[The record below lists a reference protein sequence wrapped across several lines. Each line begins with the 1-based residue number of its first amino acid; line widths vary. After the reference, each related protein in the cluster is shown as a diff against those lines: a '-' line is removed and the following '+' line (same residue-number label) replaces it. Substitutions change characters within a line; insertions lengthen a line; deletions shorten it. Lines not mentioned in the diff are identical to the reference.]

1 MTWTN
6 EPQPFGANHVPLLT
20 GLSSVD
26 GLTPVPLAADPA
38 TGKLLVSSSGGAA
51 GTQYAEGATTAPGT
65 GNLSLGRYKATPPS
79 LTDGQLYGLQ
89 LDTSGN
95 LKVTGSLSVGGTTD
109 NSSFTAGTSTGT
121 PTMGFYHSTIDA
133 VTDGRAAAV
142 AITANRAQHSN
153 LRNAS
158 GTEVGTASTPL
169 QVSIANTGANA
180 TAVKVD
186 GSAVTQPVS
195 GTFWQ
200 ATQPVSG
207 TVTSNIGTTNGL
219 ALDTSVNGLLLAQ
232 GSTTSGQSGT
242 LVQTA
247 TTTSAPTYTT
257 AKTNPLSTDT
267 SGNLRTS
274 VNNTVAVSGTFWQAT
289 QPISGTVTANA
300 GTNLNTSALALE
312 SGGNL
317 DDIDAALDA
326 SVISQEATTSGT
338 KGITAYGAVTTSKP
352 TYTTAKSDA
361 LSLDTNGLLRVSLAD
376 TPANTNKFLV
386 TPDSVAL
393 PANQSVNVSQIN
405 GVTPLMGNGVTGTGS
420 QRVTIA
426 SDNTAFAVN
435 ATLSAETTK
444 AIGVVRTADGSGNL
458 LTSTTNALDVNL
470 KTSSI
475 TLPVSLTSTTV
486 TGTVAVTESGTW
498 NVGSSSATG
507 SAVPANAFYEGGIA
521 KTSLPTAASD
531 GNLTGTMVD
540 KFGRQVVLTNSIR
553 DLVNPITQLTLTST
567 TTETSLIAAVASTFN
582 DIVSLVVI
590 NTSAT
595 ATQVDFRDSTAGT
608 IRLSLYVPAGDTR
621 GIALPTPLPQ
631 AAVNTAWT
639 AKCGT
644 SVASVIITGSY
655 IANK

>member
-1 MTWTN
+1 MSL
-6 EPQPFGANHVPLLT
+6 PQGNRSNRDNNRYPLLA
-20 GLSSVD
+20 GISYLSASTLVQ
-26 GLTPVPLAADPA
+26 GTFDPA
-38 TGKLLVSSSGGAA
+38 TGAQLVSIASGSSSD
-51 GTQYAEGATTAPGT
+51 TQYAEGSTTAPGT

-207 TVTSNIGTTNGL
+207 TVT
-219 ALDTSVNGLLLAQ
+219 
-232 GSTTSGQSGT
+232 
-242 LVQTA
+242 
-247 TTTSAPTYTT
+247 
-257 AKTNPLSTDT
+257 
-267 SGNLRTS
+267 
-274 VNNTVAVSGTFWQAT
+274 
-289 QPISGTVTANA
+289 ANA

-326 SVISQEATTSGT
+326 SVIAQEATTSGT

-361 LSLDTNGLLRVSLAD
+361 LSLDTNGLLRVSLVD

-435 ATLSAETTK
+435 ATLQAGANTIG
-444 AIGVVRTADGSGNL
+444 AISNTSFTASNTAGDVASGSSDSGNPVKQGAVAH
-458 LTSTTNALDVNL
+458 TAAPTAVTDGQRVNL
-470 KTSSI
+470 IADK
-475 TLPVSLTSTTV
+475 
-486 TGTVAVTESGTW
+486 
-498 NVGSSSATG
+498 VG
-507 SAVPANAFYEGGIA
+507 
-521 KTSLPTAASD
+521 K
-531 GNLTGTMVD
+531 
-540 KFGRQVVLTNSIR
+540 QVVVGSIR
-553 DLVNPITQLTLTST
+553 DLKGNQFTTITSSTSET
-567 TTETSLIAAVASTFN
+567 TVVTQVASTFL
-582 DIVSLVVI
+582 DVYGCII
-590 NTSAT
+590 ENTSAT
-595 ATQVDFRDSTAGT
+595 ASKVTFKDSTAGT
-608 IRLSLYVPAGDTR
+608 TQFEIYVPAGDTR
-621 GIALPTPLPQ
+621 GFMLPESGAFKQTT
-631 AAVNTAWT
+631 VNTNWT
-639 AKCGT
+639 ATCGT
-644 SVASVIITGSY
+644 SVASIVISMLYVKNI
-655 IANK
+655 

>member
-180 TAVKVD
+180 TAIKVD

-200 ATQPVSG
+200 ATQPV
-207 TVTSNIGTTNGL
+207 
-219 ALDTSVNGLLLAQ
+219 
-232 GSTTSGQSGT
+232 
-242 LVQTA
+242 
-247 TTTSAPTYTT
+247 
-257 AKTNPLSTDT
+257 
-267 SGNLRTS
+267 
-274 VNNTVAVSGTFWQAT
+274 
-289 QPISGTVTANA
+289 SGTVTANA

-326 SVISQEATTSGT
+326 SVIAQEATTSGT

-405 GVTPLMGNGVTGTGS
+405 GVTPLMGNGTTGTGS

-444 AIGVVRTADGSGNL
+444 VIGVVRTADGSGNL

-475 TLPVSLTSTTV
+475 TLPVSLTSTTI

-507 SAVPANAFYEGGIA
+507 SAVPANAFYEAGIA

-582 DIVSLVVI
+582 DVASLVVI

-595 ATQVDFRDSTAGT
+595 AVQVDFRDSTAGT

>member
-1 MTWTN
+1 MSWPIN
-6 EPQPFGANHVPLLT
+6 
-20 GLSSVD
+20 
-26 GLTPVPLAADPA
+26 
-38 TGKLLVSSSGGAA
+38 
-51 GTQYAEGATTAPGT
+51 Y
-65 GNLSLGRYKATPPS
+65 TPPS
-79 LTDGQLYGLQ
+79 TMRTPVLTGYDSASTGRLGNTAPVAVDITNGALLVEVVAGGGVATNVNINQVGGATFALGQ
-89 LDTSGN
+89 TTMS
-95 LKVTGSLSVGGTTD
+95 GSLPVTIASNQTAIPVSGSFSVTGTTD
-109 NSSFTAGTSTGT
+109 NSAFTAGTSTGT

-207 TVTSNIGTTNGL
+207 TVT
-219 ALDTSVNGLLLAQ
+219 
-232 GSTTSGQSGT
+232 
-242 LVQTA
+242 
-247 TTTSAPTYTT
+247 
-257 AKTNPLSTDT
+257 
-267 SGNLRTS
+267 
-274 VNNTVAVSGTFWQAT
+274 
-289 QPISGTVTANA
+289 ANA

-326 SVISQEATTSGT
+326 SVIVQEATTSGT

-405 GVTPLMGNGVTGTGS
+405 GVTPLMGNGTTGTGS

-444 AIGVVRTADGSGNL
+444 VIGVTRTADGSGNL

-475 TLPVSLTSTTV
+475 TLPVSLTSTTI

-507 SAVPANAFYEGGIA
+507 SAVPANAFYEAGIA